1 MRPEEVD
8 KILNKPVDPKFKLLR
23 TSGVSVDRRLD
34 ALDYV
39 SDTCVAGI
47 RPPSVP
53 SGKGPQACSGGLAVP
68 GCALTSPN
76 PDMLCT

>member
-1 MRPEEVD
+1 MRPEEVE
-8 KILNKPVDPKFKLLR
+8 KILNKPVDPKLLM

-47 RPPSVP
+47 RPPSAP
-53 SGKGPQACSGGLAVP
+53 SGKGPQACPGGLAVP
-68 GCALTSPN
+68 CCALTSPI

>member
-1 MRPEEVD
+1 MRPEEV
-8 KILNKPVDPKFKLLR
+8 KKVLNKPVNPKLLM

-47 RPPSVP
+47 RPPSAP
-53 SGKGPQACSGGLAVP
+53 SGKGPQACPGGLGMPCCV
-68 GCALTSPN
+68 LTSPN
-76 PDMLCT
+76 PDMLST